1 MLHFYLGNHESMK
14 GLTVLILGS
23 IFASLDIRY
32 CAAYANYV
40 WLAAIVLLAL
50 RKKVVPVHAA
60 LWGLAL
66 VAFSVKAVHVDE
78 AGNTSDIV
86 RYGTGFYCG
95 MPHLRLPPSA
105 RLPEEVRKESHN
117 AGRWDEK

>member
-1 MLHFYLGNHESMK
+1 MQEQNRKSSFPIVMLLVSVALWIASLSNVAFYLGNHESMK

-50 RKKVVPVHAA
+50 RKKCGT
-60 LWGLAL
+60 LGLG
-66 VAFSVKAVHVDE
+66 
-78 AGNTSDIV
+78 AG
-86 RYGTGFYCG
+86 GFQC
-95 MPHLRLPPSA
+95 
-105 RLPEEVRKESHN
+105 ES
-117 AGRWDEK
+117 RTRR